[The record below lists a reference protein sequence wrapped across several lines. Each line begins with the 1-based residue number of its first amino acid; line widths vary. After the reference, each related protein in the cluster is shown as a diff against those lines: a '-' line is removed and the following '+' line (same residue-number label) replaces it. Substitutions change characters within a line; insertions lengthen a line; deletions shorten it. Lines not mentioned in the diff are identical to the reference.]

1 MRYIPPPH
9 VVQHYRVTKPSATGR
24 QGIVVSQARDAA
36 EAGVAVL
43 REGGNAIDAAVAT
56 AFALA
61 AVEPWNTG
69 LGGIGFAVVHRAGE
83 KRAEV
88 VDFGPVSPGGIDP
101 SAFKLT
107 GRMMTELFAWPEV
120 AGDANVHGPLS
131 VAVPSAVAGYEAMHA
146 RWGRMPMADLL
157 SPAVALAERGLAAD
171 WYTTVKVAG
180 VAATLRNYPESARI
194 YLPDGLP
201 RAPADSLEQ
210 KFFRLGNLPA
220 TMARLQSAGLR
231 DFYEGEIAA
240 GIVADLRAMG
250 GVLSAADLRAC
261 RARVLPATEAAWRGG
276 RTLELATGL
285 TAAPTLLRV
294 LDRMRD
300 VAYGPAPDAAWY
312 VALAGALRDAY
323 AERLLGLGDTG
334 AIAAETCTTHL
345 TVCDAEGTMVAL
357 TSTLLSTMGSRVVL
371 PTSGVLMNNG
381 IMWFDPR
388 PGEANSIGP
397 GKRPLTNMCPIVM
410 AENGRP
416 VLAAGASGGR
426 KIMGAVFQLMSFVS
440 DFGMTPEAAG
450 HHPRIDVSGTERVT
464 ADARLPADVISAL
477 EAVAPVDAIEHKSVP
492 AGFANPNVIVRNADG
507 SATGMS
513 DAMAPWAAA
522 LAG

>member
-1 MRYIPPPH
+1 MQYVPPPH
-9 VVQHYRVTKPSATGR
+9 VVQHWQLTKPSATGR
-24 QGIVVSQARDAA
+24 SGVVVSQARDAA

-43 REGGNAIDAAVAT
+43 REGGNAVDAAVAT

-69 LGGIGFAVVHRAGE
+69 LGGIGFAVIHRAGE
-83 KRAEV
+83 RKAQV
-88 VDFGPVSPGGIDP
+88 VDFGPVSPRGIDP

-107 GRMMTELFAWPEV
+107 GRMMEDLFAWPEV
-120 AGDANVHGPLS
+120 EGDANVHGPLS
-131 VAVPSAVAGYEAMHA
+131 VAVPSAVAGYEAMHK
-146 RWGRMPMADLL
+146 RWGRMPMKDILA
-157 SPAVALAERGLAAD
+157 PAVALAERGLAAD
-171 WYTTVKVAG
+171 WWTTLKIASC
-180 VAATLRNYPESARI
+180 AAILRRYPESARI

-201 RAPADSLEQ
+201 RCAADSTRQ
-210 KFFRLGNLPA
+210 DFFRLGNLPA
-220 TMARLQSAGLR
+220 TLARLRDVGLR

-240 GIVADLRAMG
+240 SIAADAAAMG

-261 RARVLPATEAAWRGG
+261 AARIVPATEAAWRNG
-276 RTLELATGL
+276 RTLQLASGL

-294 LDRMRD
+294 LDAMRS
-300 VAYGPAPDAAWY
+300 VPVGATPDAAWY
-312 VALAGALRDAY
+312 ASLAQALKDAY

-345 TVCDAEGTMVAL
+345 TTCDAEGTMVAL

-381 IMWFDPR
+381 VMWFDPR
-388 PGEANSIGP
+388 PGQANSIGP

-410 AENGRP
+410 AEGGRP
-416 VLAAGASGGR
+416 VLAGGASGGR

-440 DFGMTPEAAG
+440 DFGMDPQTAG

-464 ADARLPADVISAL
+464 VDQRLPEDVQSALAEVADVEL
-477 EAVAPVDAIEHKSVP
+477 IEHKTFP
-492 AGFANPNVIVRNADG
+492 GGFANPNAIVRNPDG
-507 SATGMS
+507 TQTGMS
-513 DAMAPWAAA
+513 DAMSPWAAA
-522 LAG
+522 VAA